1 MGLSQPAIVGIGGT
15 VRSDSTSE
23 AALRVALASS
33 QRAGG
38 RVELFAAADLVLPF
52 YDPRAPGRS
61 ESALRLVAALR
72 AADGVI
78 VSSPGY
84 HGVISGL
91 IKNALDYAEDMAE
104 DDRAYLSGLPF
115 GCIGVAYGGQAAV
128 TVLADLRTIAHALR
142 AFPTPYGA
150 AIVAGPSIFDRGRC
164 IDADTRQQLE
174 MVGQQVVELAR
185 LDTLAHAGRDR
196 GGRMGAVLAAAAQPP
211 LRAASPPL
219 AT

>member
-1 MGLSQPAIVGIGGT
+1 MSLSQPAIVGIGGT

-38 RVELFAAADLVLPF
+38 RIELFAAADLVLLF

-61 ESALRLVAALR
+61 DSALRLLAALR

-84 HGVISGL
+84 HGAVSGL
-91 IKNALDYAEDMAE
+91 GN
-104 DDRAYLSGLPF
+104 
-115 GCIGVAYGGQAAV
+115 
-128 TVLADLRTIAHALR
+128 LRMIAHALR

-150 AIVAGPSIFDRGRC
+150 AIVAGPSIFDRGSC
-164 IDADTRQQLE
+164 IDDDTRQQLE
-174 MVGQQVVELAR
+174 M
-185 LDTLAHAGRDR
+185 
-196 GGRMGAVLAAAAQPP
+196 
-211 LRAASPPL
+211 
-219 AT
+219 

>member
-1 MGLSQPAIVGIGGT
+1 MSLSQPAIVGIGGT

-38 RVELFAAADLVLPF
+38 RIEFFAAADLVLPF

-61 ESALRLVAALR
+61 ESAQRLLAALR

-84 HGVISGL
+84 HGAISGL
-91 IKNALDYAEDMAE
+91 IKNALDYVEDMAG

-115 GCIGVAYGGQAAV
+115 GCIGIAYGSQAAV
-128 TVLADLRTIAHALR
+128 TVLANLRTIAHALR

-150 AIVAGPSIFDRGRC
+150 AIVAGPSIFDHGRC
-164 IDADTRQQLE
+164 IDADTREQLE

-185 LDTLAHAGRDR
+185 LETRIHPARDR
-196 GGRMGAVLAAAAQPP
+196 GGLRRPVLATASQPP
-211 LRAASPPL
+211 LRAAAPPVG
-219 AT
+219 T